1 MLLKPSSDLHTSM
14 VCQKGNNCISD
25 HAKTQQQCEPPGS
38 TVYKAKRIRKLDD
51 NLFVVHGTARV
62 RSIARINRNMVVLR
76 HNKRELTLIN
86 PIRLCPEDEVK
97 LLQLGTIQR
106 IIRLA
111 PRHGVSHDKY
121 YLQKFP
127 NIRRWAPA
135 LSSESDNNDHDD
147 KDDVLPVH
155 RLLTEDDD
163 AILPGCHVFMFQE
176 TAHPECAVLLLQ
188 DYVGNLLVTSDALQA
203 QRDNHYCNMP
213 VRAKM
218 AAEGLLELDIVI
230 PSQWV
235 RTMSHSP
242 SSKYKHKKLLR
253 ADLERLLRLDFG
265 RLIAASGVMVFQ
277 GAKEKAVMA
286 VEHAFP
292 YWG

>member
-1 MLLKPSSDLHTSM
+1 MTM
-14 VCQKGNNCISD
+14 VCQKVDQEIND
-25 HAKTQQQCEPPGS
+25 AKTTQRFEPPGT

-62 RSIARINRNMVVLR
+62 KSIARINRNMVVLR

-86 PIRLCPEDEVK
+86 PIRLCPEDELK

-111 PRHGVSHDKY
+111 PRHGISHDKY
-121 YLQKFP
+121 YMQKFG
-127 NIRRWAPA
+127 NIRRWAP
-135 LSSESDNNDHDD
+135 
-147 KDDVLPVH
+147 
-155 RLLTEDDD
+155 
-163 AILPGCHVFMFQE
+163 Q
-176 TAHPECAVLLLQ
+176 PECAILLLQ
-188 DYVGNLLVTSDALQA
+188 DYVGNLLVTSDVLQA

-218 AAEGLLELDIVI
+218 AAEGLLEFDIVI
-230 PSQWV
+230 SSQWV
-235 RTMSHSP
+235 RTMSHAP

-253 ADLERLLRLDFG
+253 ADLERLLRLDFE

-277 GAKEKAVMA
+277 GAKEKAVVA

>member
-1 MLLKPSSDLHTSM
+1 M
-14 VCQKGNNCISD
+14 VCQKADKEIND
-25 HAKTQQQCEPPGS
+25 AKQTQQCEPPG

-121 YLQKFP
+121 YLQKFR

-135 LSSESDNNDHDD
+135 LDD
-147 KDDVLPVH
+147 KDDALPVH
-155 RLLTEDDD
+155 RLLNEDDD
-163 AILPGCHVFMFQE
+163 AILPGCHVFMFHE
-176 TAHPECAVLLLQ
+176 TAQPECAVLLLQ
-188 DYVGNLLVTSDALQA
+188 DYVGNLLVTSDVLQA

-218 AAEGLLELDIVI
+218 AAEGLFESDIVI

-235 RTMSHSP
+235 RAMSHSP

-253 ADLERLLRLDFG
+253 ADLERLLRLDFE

-277 GAKEKAVMA
+277 GAKEKAVVA

>member
-1 MLLKPSSDLHTSM
+1 MAMVCPKRDDSSD
-14 VCQKGNNCISD
+14 
-25 HAKTQQQCEPPGS
+25 AKTQQCEPPG

-97 LLQLGTIQR
+97 LLQLGAIQR

-111 PRHGVSHDKY
+111 PSHGVSHDKY
-121 YLQKFP
+121 YLQKFR

-135 LSSESDNNDHDD
+135 LSSESDYDHN
-147 KDDVLPVH
+147 KNDVLPVH

-176 TAHPECAVLLLQ
+176 TAQPECAVLLLQ

-218 AAEGLLELDIVI
+218 AAEGLLELDIAI

-235 RTMSHSP
+235 RTMSQ
-242 SSKYKHKKLLR
+242 SSKQKHKKLLR
-253 ADLERLLRLDFG
+253 ADLERLLRLDFE

-277 GAKEKAVMA
+277 GAKEKAVLA

>member
-1 MLLKPSSDLHTSM
+1 LILLSQGTNAKIQVLVHPLATSSRQYIFFCMCGSKMTM
-14 VCQKGNNCISD
+14 VCQKSEYNVND
-25 HAKTQQQCEPPGS
+25 AKTQQQCEPPG

-86 PIRLCPEDEVK
+86 PVRLCPEDEVK

-121 YLQKFP
+121 YLQKFR

-135 LSSESDNNDHDD
+135 LSSGSEDDD

-176 TAHPECAVLLLQ
+176 TAQPECAVLLLQ

-230 PSQWV
+230 PPQWV
-235 RTMSHSP
+235 KTMS
-242 SSKYKHKKLLR
+242 Y
-253 ADLERLLRLDFG
+253 
-265 RLIAASGVMVFQ
+265 
-277 GAKEKAVMA
+277 
-286 VEHAFP
+286 
-292 YWG
+292 

>member
-1 MLLKPSSDLHTSM
+1 MTYTCKD
-14 VCQKGNNCISD
+14 G
-25 HAKTQQQCEPPGS
+25 KTEQQQQQQQQQQQPHSHEPTG
-38 TVYKAKRIRKLDD
+38 TIYKAKRIRKLDD
-51 NLFVVHGTARV
+51 NLFVVNGTARI

-86 PIRLCPEDEVK
+86 PIRLTPEDEGR

-135 LSSESDNNDHDD
+135 LSTEGDEH
-147 KDDVLPVH
+147 VPVH

-163 AILPGCHVFMFQE
+163 AILPACHVFCFQQ
-176 TAHPECAVLLLQ
+176 TAEPECAVLLLQ
-188 DYVGNLLVTSDALQA
+188 DYVGNLLVTSDSLQA
-203 QRDNHYCNMP
+203 QRDNHFCNMP
-213 VRAKM
+213 VRAKL

-230 PSQWV
+230 GSQWV
-235 RTMSHSP
+235 RTMSHSQ
-242 SSKYKHKKLLR
+242 KHKKLLR
-253 ADLERLLRLDFG
+253 AEFERLLRLDFE

-277 GAKEKAVMA
+277 SAKEKTVIA

-292 YWG
+292 LWG

>member
-1 MLLKPSSDLHTSM
+1 MI
-14 VCQKGNNCISD
+14 CQKGDYNVNINAD
-25 HAKTQQQCEPPGS
+25 AKTQQQQCEPPG

-97 LLQLGTIQR
+97 LLQLGAIQR

-121 YLQKFP
+121 YLQKFR
-127 NIRRWAPA
+127 NIRRWAPS
-135 LSSESDNNDHDD
+135 LSSGNEDD
-147 KDDVLPVH
+147 DDDLPVH
-155 RLLTEDDD
+155 RLLAEDDD

-176 TAHPECAVLLLQ
+176 TAQAECAVLLLQ

-203 QRDNHYCNMP
+203 QRDNPYCNMP

-235 RTMSHSP
+235 RTMSYSHLR
-242 SSKYKHKKLLR
+242 SSKLKKLLR
-253 ADLERLLRLDFG
+253 ADLERLLRLDFE

-277 GAKEKAVMA
+277 GAKEKVVMA
-286 VEHAFP
+286 VERAFP
-292 YWG
+292 SWG